1 MMKKTQLLALSALF
15 TSLFTQAAS
24 HHKLVFINQYDANQD
39 WSLSLAEFDKAR
51 ESRFNITDENND
63 GFVDESEYVF
73 EYKNRMDN
81 QLTKDRQGQI
91 KQTIIRFNA
100 LDKNENA
107 RIDLAEYQGSG
118 KRTFT
123 YFDTNKDGVISESD
137 PAPKRRAKKA
147 EKTLTATQQRETQIK
162 KLPRAKRVLS
172 MPTTHSFNGLLTKY
186 DANDDKTITPQ
197 EIAIVRQKIWD
208 LADENND
215 GWISEQEYLY
225 EFEDRMD
232 MQIAKTRKSAVKQ
245 TYVRFGILDK
255 DKDGKMTLA
264 EYQASG
270 HRSFN
275 RFDTDNNQIVT
286 LDEAMPKSYSKK
298 KGKKNVK
305 KQNVASN
312 TSY

>member
-1 MMKKTQLLALSALF
+1 MKKIQLLALSALF

-24 HHKLVFINQYDANQD
+24 HHKLVFINQYDTNQD
-39 WSLSLAEFDKAR
+39 WSLSLIEFNKAR
-51 ESRFNITDENND
+51 ESRFNVTDENND

-107 RIDLAEYQGSG
+107 RIDLIEYQGSG
-118 KRTFT
+118 ERTFT
-123 YFDTNKDGVISESD
+123 YFDTNNDGVISEGD
-137 PAPKRRAKKA
+137 PAPKRRAKKTT
-147 EKTLTATQQRETQIK
+147 KTLTALEQQEAQIK
-162 KLPRAKRVLS
+162 KLPRAKRVLN
-172 MPTTHSFNGLLTKY
+172 MPTTHSFKGLLTKY
-186 DANDDKTITPQ
+186 DANDDKTITPE
-197 EIAIVRQKIWD
+197 EIAIVRQAIWD

-215 GWISEQEYLY
+215 GSISEQEYLY

-232 MQIAKTRKSAVKQ
+232 IQIAKTRKSAVKQ

-255 DKDGKMTLA
+255 DKNGKMTLA

-275 RFDTDNNQIVT
+275 RFDTDNDKLVT
-286 LDEAMPKSYSKK
+286 LGEAMPKSYAKK
-298 KGKKNVK
+298 KDKKKVK
-305 KQNVASN
+305 KQDVASN

>member
-1 MMKKTQLLALSALF
+1 MKKTQLLALSALF
-15 TSLFTQAAS
+15 TSLFAQAAS

-100 LDKNENA
+100 LDKNENT

-118 KRTFT
+118 ERTFT
-123 YFDTNKDGVISESD
+123 YFDTNKDGVINESD
-137 PAPKRRAKKA
+137 PTPKRRAKKA
-147 EKTLTATQQRETQIK
+147 NKTLTATQQREAQIK
-162 KLPRAKRVLS
+162 RLPRAKRVLS
-172 MPTTHSFNGLLTKY
+172 MPTTHSFKGLLTKY
-186 DANDDKTITPQ
+186 DANDDKTITPE

-275 RFDTDNNQIVT
+275 RFDTDNNKTVT
-286 LDEAMPKSYSKK
+286 LDEAMPKPYSKK
-298 KGKKNVK
+298 KNKKKAKN
-305 KQNVASN
+305 QSVASN
-312 TSY
+312 TNY

>member
-1 MMKKTQLLALSALF
+1 MKKTQLLALSALF
-15 TSLFTQAAS
+15 TSLFAQAAS

-118 KRTFT
+118 ERTFT
-123 YFDTNKDGVISESD
+123 YFDTNKDGVINESD
-137 PAPKRRAKKA
+137 PTPKRRAKKA
-147 EKTLTATQQRETQIK
+147 NKTLTATQQREAQIK
-162 KLPRAKRVLS
+162 RLPRAKRVLS
-172 MPTTHSFNGLLTKY
+172 MPTTHSFKGLLTKY
-186 DANDDKTITPQ
+186 DANDDKTITPE

-275 RFDTDNNQIVT
+275 RFDTDNNKTVT
-286 LDEAMPKSYSKK
+286 LDEAMPKPYSKK
-298 KGKKNVK
+298 KNKKKAKN
-305 KQNVASN
+305 QSVASN
-312 TSY
+312 TNY

>member
-1 MMKKTQLLALSALF
+1 MKKTQLLALSALF
-15 TSLFTQAAS
+15 TSLFAQAAS

-118 KRTFT
+118 ERTFT
-123 YFDTNKDGVISESD
+123 YFDTNKDGVINESD
-137 PAPKRRAKKA
+137 PTPKRRAKKA
-147 EKTLTATQQRETQIK
+147 NKTLTATQQREAQIK
-162 KLPRAKRVLS
+162 RLPRAKRVLS
-172 MPTTHSFNGLLTKY
+172 MPTTHSFKGLLTKY
-186 DANDDKTITPQ
+186 DANDDKTFTPE

-275 RFDTDNNQIVT
+275 RFDTDNNKTVT
-286 LDEAMPKSYSKK
+286 LDEAMPKPYSKK
-298 KGKKNVK
+298 KNKKKAKN
-305 KQNVASN
+305 QSVASN
-312 TSY
+312 TNY